1 MISDERL
8 AETIDELEPFNNL
21 VQVVDGGDI
30 KEFLIE
36 LQQHRAEK
44 HERRWRKISV
54 EGLPEKEG
62 DYEFSW
68 KTENSLSAD
77 KSYIDA
83 YSLFIDDCGVRSW
96 VDDRDSFDD
105 ETMKQSYVHWRPQ
118 DTDLP
123 EGE

>member
-1 MISDERL
+1 MPRITNEEIADIRDYVTFNAHIDYQNNLYRILDRL
-8 AETIDELEPFNNL
+8 AELE
-21 VQVVDGGDI
+21 
-30 KEFLIE
+30 
-36 LQQHRAEK
+36 AEK
-44 HERRWRKISV
+44 HERRWRKISE

-68 KTENSLSAD
+68 KTKNSLSAN

-83 YSLFIDDCGVRSW
+83 YSLSTDDCGVRSW

-118 DTDLP
+118 LTDLP
-123 EGE
+123 A